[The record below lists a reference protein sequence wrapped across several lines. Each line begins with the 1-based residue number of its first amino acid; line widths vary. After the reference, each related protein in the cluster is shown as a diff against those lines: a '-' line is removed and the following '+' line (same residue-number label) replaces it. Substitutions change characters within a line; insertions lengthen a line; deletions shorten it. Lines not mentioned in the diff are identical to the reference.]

1 MSREI
6 SLVALLVDPVL
17 RNVVCPYLDSSLF
30 QDEAARIMYEAL
42 STIEGRPSIGILTVI
57 LDKLE
62 GHEDRPAVISALN
75 NVKDPLSDSDI
86 KTALIAFESHIQD
99 RMVAKGMVKCHESG
113 GVKSALPIFSE
124 AASLDLRFKKSFDFS
139 KREDVEA
146 AYNLE
151 TSGESSVAV
160 IESKYNVINR
170 SLLFGGY
177 RKRNLVLLTA
187 KTGTGKT
194 TFLVNEGVNFITKG
208 FRVLHIALSDMT
220 PYGLYVKYSAC
231 RTGLSC
237 RDVALNPYQYIDDVM
252 GNLVIECHPA
262 LSLDIDQL
270 CGLVARHHRV
280 NPVHVVFVDY
290 DGNLVEKNENMY
302 KNGGY
307 TYSRFKGV
315 LDINGMLG
323 FMASQSKKEYWEDE
337 VLPLEAPVESTRKQ
351 HATDIQIGLGR
362 SQDYGEVGSMHLA
375 KVREGKTGAIV
386 RLKFDIDKSQITEIP
401 AALYD
406 QLKKEFKRLSSTD
419 ANVTVDNLLFGD
431 NGVTRKNDN
440 TQCGVNT

>member
-1 MSREI
+1 MSKEI

-17 RNVVCPYLDSSLF
+17 RNVVSPYLDSSLF
-30 QDEAARIMYEAL
+30 LDDAARIMYESLVTA
-42 STIEGRPSIGILTVI
+42 EGRPSLGVLKVI
-57 LDKLE
+57 LDRLE
-62 GHEDRPAVISALN
+62 GHESKQEVFDALN
-75 NVKDPLSDSDI
+75 GVKESLSDSDI
-86 KTALIAFESHIQD
+86 KMALLAFENHIQE
-99 RMVAKGMVKCHESG
+99 RMVAHAMLRCHEDG
-113 GVKSALPIFSE
+113 GVKKALPMFSD
-124 AASLDLRFKKSFDFS
+124 AASLDLSFKKSFDFS

-146 AYNLE
+146 AHNLE
-151 TSGESSVAV
+151 TNGESDVTV
-160 IESKYNVINR
+160 IRSKYTVINN

-177 RKRNLVLLTA
+177 RRRNLVLLTA

-194 TFLVNEGVNFITKG
+194 TFLVNEGVNFITNG

-237 RDVALNPYQYIDDVM
+237 KEVALNPYKYMDDVM
-252 GNLVIECHPA
+252 GNLIIECHPA

-270 CGLVARHHRV
+270 CGLVIHHHKAK
-280 NPVHVVFVDY
+280 PIDAVFVDY

-315 LDINGMLG
+315 IDFNGMLG
-323 FMASQSKKEYWEDE
+323 FMASQSKKEFWEDE

-362 SQDYGEVGSMHLA
+362 NQDYNDVGSMHLP

-386 RLKFDIDKSQITEIP
+386 RLKFDIDKSQIIEIP
-401 AALYD
+401 AALYE
-406 QLKKEFKRLSSTD
+406 QLKKEFKYSNVD
-419 ANVTVDNLLFGD
+419 ANKIVGDLLYGD
-431 NGVTRKNDN
+431 NGATGRDDKQ
-440 TQCGVNT
+440 QCGVNT